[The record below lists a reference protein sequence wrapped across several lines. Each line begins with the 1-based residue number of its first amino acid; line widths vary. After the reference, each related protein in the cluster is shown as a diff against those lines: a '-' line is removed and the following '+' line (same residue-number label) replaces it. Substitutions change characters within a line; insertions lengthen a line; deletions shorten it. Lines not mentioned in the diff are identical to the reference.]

1 MRRNLTNQ
9 EIGWKLTLCG
19 CALMLFG
26 GAIAGW
32 IQLED
37 SGGSLA
43 STSSARLLIPLVPV
57 GIGAL
62 LVLLGAA
69 RLVLSTRPAYLLLL
83 GLFLD
88 ISAHSIPLTVPRI
101 FSGAS
106 IGGWSLPGL
115 LPLYV
120 MQAVGLILISA
131 AFLRLLIGVGQP
143 RGTRSSGR

>member
-1 MRRNLTNQ
+1 MRRDLSSQ
-9 EIGWKLTLCG
+9 DVGWKLTLCG
-19 CALMLFG
+19 CALMLLG
-26 GAIAGW
+26 GAIAGR
-32 IQLED
+32 IQVED

-43 STSSARLLIPLVPV
+43 STSSARLLVPLVPV

-88 ISAHSIPLTVPRI
+88 ISAHSIPLTALKI
-101 FSGAS
+101 ISGAS
-106 IGGWSLPGL
+106 TEGWSLPWL

-131 AFLRLLIGVGQP
+131 AFLRLLIGVGQR